1 MKNHVLH
8 APPLFI
14 AFVALMLLVSGIGVV
29 WAADDKASIDKVRSD
44 FNAAFNAGNAR
55 AMARII
61 DGNAVWLPPGRP
73 SSAGKDTITAMYA
86 DYFKKF
92 RSKIELK
99 PGDIQV
105 GNGYAFMS
113 SDFSRDDSPKAGGT
127 VKKVSGHYLFVLKKQ
142 ADGTWRIVRDI
153 WNESANPAGK
163 P

>member
-1 MKNHVLH
+1 MKNRVLH
-8 APPLFI
+8 AHPIFI
-14 AFVALMLLVSGIGVV
+14 AFVALMLLVSGIGIVA
-29 WAADDKASIDKVRSD
+29 AADDKASIDKVRSD
-44 FNAAFNAGNAR
+44 FNAAFNAGDAR
-55 AMARII
+55 AMARLI
-61 DGNAVWLPPGRP
+61 DGNAVWLPPGRA
-73 SSAGKDTITAMYA
+73 SSVGKDAITTVYA

-99 PGDIQV
+99 AGDIQV

-153 WNESANPAGK
+153 WNESAIPAGK